1 LKIIINRSFA
11 LQNEISVR
19 DALNAALRE
28 ELQYD
33 DSVFLMGEEVALYDG
48 AYKVSKGLHEEFG
61 DRRIK
66 DTPITEVSPALSSKS
81 ESV

>member
-1 LKIIINRSFA
+1 M
-11 LQNEISVR
+11 QNEISVR